1 MEGRHMRLSS
11 FAGSD
16 VGRARTGNE
25 DSYFCGRTVF
35 AVADGL
41 GGHQGGEVA
50 SAAAVE
56 PLAALDGRSFA
67 EPGEAAEAL
76 AAAIREANGAILD
89 RAAGDPG
96 LWGMGTT
103 LTAAALSGDH
113 QLQLAHVGDSRAY
126 LLRDGSLDQLT
137 TDHTVVG
144 ELVRRGRLTPEV
156 AAIHPER
163 SILTRAVG
171 LDPTVPVD
179 LPDPL
184 ELHDGDQVLLCSDGL
199 TEAVGDDQIAALL
212 SASEDGD
219 AACRSLIDAANR
231 AGGPDNITV
240 VLLRVAAG

>member
-1 MEGRHMRLSS
+1 MRLSS

-16 VGRARTGNE
+16 VGRLRSGNE

-56 PLAALDGRSFA
+56 PLAALDGRGFA
-67 EPGEAAEAL
+67 EAAEAAEAL
-76 AAAIREANGAILD
+76 AGAIREANAAILE

-103 LTAAALSGDH
+103 LTAAALAEAGR
-113 QLQLAHVGDSRAY
+113 LQLAHVGDSRAY
-126 LLRDGSLDQLT
+126 LLRDGTLEQLT
-137 TDHTVVG
+137 VDHTVVG
-144 ELVRRGRLTPEV
+144 ELVRRGRLTPEQ
-156 AAIHPER
+156 AAVHPER

-184 ELHDGDQVLLCSDGL
+184 ELRAGDQVLLCSDGL
-199 TEAVGDDQIAALL
+199 TEAVGDPDIATILAG
-212 SASEDGD
+212 AAGGD
-219 AACRSLIDAANR
+219 AACRSLIDAANG

-240 VLLRVAAG
+240 VLLLVGEP

>member
-1 MEGRHMRLSS
+1 MRLSS

-16 VGRARTGNE
+16 VGRMRSGNE
-25 DSYFCGRTVF
+25 DSYFCGQIVF

-56 PLAALDGRSFA
+56 PLAHLDGRGFA
-67 EPGEAAEAL
+67 DPGEAAEAL
-76 AAAIREANGAILD
+76 ATAVREANQAILD
-89 RAAGDPG
+89 RAAGDPA
-96 LWGMGTT
+96 LYGMGTT
-103 LTAAALSGDH
+103 VTAAAVTGDGH
-113 QLQLAHVGDSRAY
+113 VQLAHVGDSRAY
-126 LLRDGSLDQLT
+126 LLREGALDQLT

-144 ELVRRGRLTPEV
+144 ELVRRGRLTPQQ

-171 LDPTVPVD
+171 LDPRVPVD

-184 ELHDGDQVLLCSDGL
+184 ELRSGDQLLLCSDGL
-199 TEAVGDDQIAALL
+199 TEAVADDQIAALL
-212 SASEDGD
+212 SAAPDGQV
-219 AACRSLIDAANR
+219 ACRSLIDAANQ

-240 VLLRVAAG
+240 VLVRVG

>member
-1 MEGRHMRLSS
+1 MRLSS
-11 FAGSD
+11 FAGTD
-16 VGRARTGNE
+16 VGRARSGNE

-56 PLAALDGRSFA
+56 PLAALDGREFA

-76 AAAIREANGAILD
+76 AAAIREGNAAILE

-103 LTAAALSGDH
+103 VTAAALAGERH
-113 QLQLAHVGDSRAY
+113 LQLAHVGDSRAY
-126 LLRDGSLDQLT
+126 LLRDGSLEQLT

-144 ELVRRGRLTPEV
+144 ELVRRGRLTPEQ

-171 LDPTVPVD
+171 LDPRVPVD
-179 LPDPL
+179 TPDPV
-184 ELHDGDQVLLCSDGL
+184 ELRDGDQVLLCSDGL
-199 TEAVGDDQIAALL
+199 TEAVDDDRIAELL
-212 SASEDGD
+212 SAGADGE
-219 AACRSLIDAANR
+219 AACRSLIDAANA

-240 VLLRVAAG
+240 VLLRAG

>member
-1 MEGRHMRLSS
+1 MRLST
-11 FAGSD
+11 FAGTD
-16 VGRARTGNE
+16 VGRTRSGNE

-56 PLAALDGRSFA
+56 PLAALDGREFA
-67 EPGEAAEAL
+67 TPTEAAEAL
-76 AAAIREANGAILD
+76 AGAITEANTTILTQ
-89 RAAGDPG
+89 AAGNPE

-103 LTAAALSGDH
+103 VTAATLAGDRH
-113 QLQLAHVGDSRAY
+113 LQLAHVGDSRAY
-126 LLRDGSLDQLT
+126 LLRDGTLDQRT

-144 ELVRRGRLTPEV
+144 ELVRRGRLTPAQ

-171 LDPTVPVD
+171 LDPRIPVD
-179 LPDPL
+179 TPDPL
-184 ELHDGDQVLLCSDGL
+184 ELTPGDQVLLCSDGL
-199 TEAVGDDQIAALL
+199 TEVVPDVKIAQLL
-212 SASEDGD
+212 AAEPDGE
-219 AACRSLIDAANR
+219 AACRSLIDAANS

-240 VLLRVAAG
+240 VLIRVT

>member
-1 MEGRHMRLSS
+1 MRLSS

-16 VGRARTGNE
+16 VGLARSGNE

-50 SAAAVE
+50 SAAAME
-56 PLAALDGRSFA
+56 PMAALDGRDFA
-67 EPGEAAEAL
+67 EPREAAEAL
-76 AAAIREANGAILD
+76 AGAIREGNAAILD
-89 RAAGDPG
+89 RAAGDPA

-103 LTAAALSGDH
+103 VTAAALAGERF
-113 QLQLAHVGDSRAY
+113 LQLAHVGDSRAY
-126 LLRDGSLDQLT
+126 LFRAGTLEQLT
-137 TDHTVVG
+137 SDHTVVA

-171 LDPTVPVD
+171 LDPSVLVD
-179 LPDPL
+179 IPDAL
-184 ELHDGDQVLLCSDGL
+184 ELRPGDHVLLCSDGL
-199 TEAVGDDQIAALL
+199 TEAVSDDRIAELLAGDGIDTCKA
-212 SASEDGD
+212 
-219 AACRSLIDAANR
+219 LIDAANA

-240 VLLRVAAG
+240 VLVRVEETG

>member
-1 MEGRHMRLSS
+1 MRLST
-11 FAGSD
+11 FAGTD
-16 VGRARTGNE
+16 VGRTRSGNE

-56 PLAALDGRSFA
+56 PLAVLDGRDFA
-67 EPGEAAEAL
+67 TPAEAAEAL
-76 AAAIREANGAILD
+76 AGAIAEANSAILE
-89 RAAGDPG
+89 RAAADPS

-103 LTAAALSGDH
+103 VTAAAVAGDL
-113 QLQLAHVGDSRAY
+113 LQLAHVGDSRAY
-126 LLRDGSLDQLT
+126 LLRDGTLDQRT

-144 ELVRRGRLTPEV
+144 ELVRRGRLTPAQ

-171 LDPTVPVD
+171 LDPRIPVD
-179 LPDPL
+179 TPDPID
-184 ELHDGDQVLLCSDGL
+184 LHPGDQVLLCSDGL
-199 TEAVGDDQIAALL
+199 TEAVRDPQITEIL
-212 SASEDGD
+212 STQPDGN
-219 AACRSLIDAANR
+219 AACTALIDAANN

-240 VLLRVAAG
+240 VLLRAE

>member
-1 MEGRHMRLSS
+1 MRLSS
-11 FAGSD
+11 FAGTD
-16 VGRARTGNE
+16 VGRARSGNE

-56 PLAALDGRSFA
+56 PLAALDGREFA
-67 EPGEAAEAL
+67 DPAEAAEAL
-76 AAAIREANGAILD
+76 TAAIREANSAILD

-103 LTAAALSGDH
+103 VTAAALAGDRH
-113 QLQLAHVGDSRAY
+113 LQLAHVGDSRAY
-126 LLRDGSLDQLT
+126 LLRDGSLEQLT
-137 TDHTVVG
+137 TDHTVVA
-144 ELVRRGRLTPEV
+144 ELVRRGRLTPAQ

-171 LDPTVPVD
+171 LDPRIPVD
-179 LPDPL
+179 TPEPV
-184 ELHDGDQVLLCSDGL
+184 ELRDGDQVLLSSDGL
-199 TEAVGDDQIAALL
+199 TEAVDDDQIAELL
-212 SASEDGD
+212 SSQDNGN
-219 AACRSLIDAANR
+219 AACQALIDAANA

-240 VLLRVAAG
+240 VLLRVG

>member
-1 MEGRHMRLSS
+1 MRLSS
-11 FAGSD
+11 FAGTD
-16 VGRARTGNE
+16 VGRARSGNE

-56 PLAALDGRSFA
+56 PLAALDGREFA

-76 AAAIREANGAILD
+76 AAAILEGNSAILE

-103 LTAAALSGDH
+103 VTAAALAGDRH
-113 QLQLAHVGDSRAY
+113 LQLAHVGDSRAY

-144 ELVRRGRLTPEV
+144 ELVRRGRLTPEQ

-171 LDPTVPVD
+171 LDPRVPVD
-179 LPDPL
+179 TPDPL
-184 ELHDGDQVLLCSDGL
+184 GLRDGDQVLLCSDGL
-199 TEAVGDDQIAALL
+199 TEAVDDGRIAELL
-212 SASEDGD
+212 SATDDGD
-219 AACRSLIDAANR
+219 AACRSLIDAANA

-240 VLLRVAAG
+240 VLLRAG

>member
-1 MEGRHMRLSS
+1 MRLSS
-11 FAGSD
+11 FAGTD
-16 VGRARTGNE
+16 VGRTRSGNE

-50 SAAAVE
+50 SAAAVA
-56 PLAALDGRSFA
+56 PLAALDGRAFA
-67 EPGEAAEAL
+67 DPAEAAEAL
-76 AAAIREANGAILD
+76 AAAIREANAAIID

-103 LTAAALSGDH
+103 VTAATLAGDRH
-113 QLQLAHVGDSRAY
+113 LQLAHVGDSRAY
-126 LLRDGSLDQLT
+126 LLRGGSLAQLT

-144 ELVRRGRLTPEV
+144 ELVRRGRLTADQ

-171 LDPTVPVD
+171 LDPRIPVD
-179 LPDPL
+179 TPDPL
-184 ELHDGDQVLLCSDGL
+184 ELTPGDQVLLCSDGL
-199 TEAVGDDQIAALL
+199 TETVPDPRIAELL
-212 SASEDGD
+212 TTGPDGD
-219 AACRSLIDAANR
+219 AACRALIDAANT

-240 VLLRVAAG
+240 VLVRVH

>member
-1 MEGRHMRLSS
+1 MRLSS
-11 FAGSD
+11 FAGTD
-16 VGRARTGNE
+16 VGRVRSGNE

-56 PLAALDGRSFA
+56 PLAALDGREFA

-76 AAAIREANGAILD
+76 AAAILEGNSAILE

-103 LTAAALSGDH
+103 VTAAALAGERH
-113 QLQLAHVGDSRAY
+113 LQLAHVGDSRAY

-144 ELVRRGRLTPEV
+144 ELVRRGRLTPEQ

-171 LDPTVPVD
+171 LDPRVPVD
-179 LPDPL
+179 TPDPV
-184 ELHDGDQVLLCSDGL
+184 ELRDGDQVLLCSDGL
-199 TEAVGDDQIAALL
+199 TEAVDDDRIAELL
-212 SASEDGD
+212 SAGADGE
-219 AACRSLIDAANR
+219 AACRSLIDAANA

-240 VLLRVAAG
+240 VLLRAG

>member
-1 MEGRHMRLSS
+1 MRLSS
-11 FAGSD
+11 FAVTD
-16 VGRARTGNE
+16 VGRTRAGNE

-56 PLAALDGRSFA
+56 PLAALDGREFA

-76 AAAIREANGAILD
+76 AAAIREGNAAILE

-103 LTAAALSGDH
+103 VTAAALAGERH
-113 QLQLAHVGDSRAY
+113 LQLAHVGDSRAY
-126 LLRDGSLDQLT
+126 LLRDGSLEQLT

-144 ELVRRGRLTPEV
+144 ELVRRGRLTPEQ

-171 LDPTVPVD
+171 LDPRVPVD
-179 LPDPL
+179 TPDPV
-184 ELHDGDQVLLCSDGL
+184 ELRDGDQVLLCSDGL
-199 TEAVGDDQIAALL
+199 TEAVDDDRITELL
-212 SASEDGD
+212 SAGADGE
-219 AACRSLIDAANR
+219 AACRSLIDAANA

-240 VLLRVAAG
+240 VLLRAG

>member
-1 MEGRHMRLSS
+1 MRLSS

-16 VGRARTGNE
+16 VGRTRSGNE
-25 DSYFCGRTVF
+25 DSYFCGQTVF

-56 PLAALDGRSFA
+56 PLAALDDREFA
-67 EPGEAAEAL
+67 DPGSAAEAL
-76 AAAIREANGAILD
+76 AAAIREANAAIID
-89 RAAGDPG
+89 QAVGDPG
-96 LWGMGTT
+96 LYGMGTT
-103 LTAAALSGDH
+103 VTAAAVAGDRH
-113 QLQLAHVGDSRAY
+113 LQLAHVGDSRAY
-126 LLRDGSLDQLT
+126 LLRQGTFDQLT

-144 ELVRRGRLTPEV
+144 ELVRRGRLTAEQ

-171 LDPTVPVD
+171 LDPRVPVD

-184 ELHDGDQVLLCSDGL
+184 ELHPGDQVLLCSDGL
-199 TEAVGDDQIAALL
+199 TEAVPDGQIAEILGAVP
-212 SASEDGD
+212 DGNT
-219 AACRSLIDAANR
+219 ACRSLIDAANQ

-240 VLLRVAAG
+240 VLVRVG

>member
-1 MEGRHMRLSS
+1 MRLSS

-16 VGRARTGNE
+16 VGRLRSGNE
-25 DSYFCGRTVF
+25 DSYFCGQTVF

-56 PLAALDGRSFA
+56 PLANLDGRSFKDA
-67 EPGEAAEAL
+67 GEAAEAL
-76 AAAIREANGAILD
+76 AIAIREANEAILG
-89 RAAGDPG
+89 RAAGDPA
-96 LWGMGTT
+96 LYGMGTT
-103 LTAAALSGDH
+103 VTAAAAAGDGH
-113 QLQLAHVGDSRAY
+113 IQLAHVGDSRAY
-126 LLRDGSLDQLT
+126 RLREGDLDQLT

-144 ELVRRGRLTPEV
+144 ELVRRGRLTPEQ

-171 LDPTVPVD
+171 LDPRVPVD

-184 ELHDGDQVLLCSDGL
+184 ELRSGDQLLLCSDGL
-199 TEAVGDDQIAALL
+199 TEAVDDDRIAELL
-212 SASEDGD
+212 SAAPDGH
-219 AACRSLIDAANR
+219 AACRSLIDAANG

-240 VLLRVAAG
+240 VLVRVE

>member
-1 MEGRHMRLSS
+1 MRLSS
-11 FAGSD
+11 FAGTD
-16 VGRARTGNE
+16 VGRTRSGNE

-50 SAAAVE
+50 SAAAVA
-56 PLAALDGRSFA
+56 PLAALDGREFA
-67 EPGEAAEAL
+67 DPAEAAEAL
-76 AAAIREANGAILD
+76 AAAIREANAAIID
-89 RAAGDPG
+89 QAAGDPG

-103 LTAAALSGDH
+103 VTAATLAGDRH
-113 QLQLAHVGDSRAY
+113 LQLAHVGDSRAY

-144 ELVRRGRLTPEV
+144 ELVRRGRLTADQ

-171 LDPTVPVD
+171 LDPRIPVD
-179 LPDPL
+179 TPDPL
-184 ELHDGDQVLLCSDGL
+184 ELAQGDQVLLCSDGL
-199 TEAVGDDQIAALL
+199 TETVPDPRIAELL
-212 SASEDGD
+212 TTGPDGD
-219 AACRSLIDAANR
+219 AACRALIDAAND

-240 VLLRVAAG
+240 VLIRAG